1 MKVKINELETN
12 NNIKNISVNRND
24 KLTAMP
30 DVR

>member
-1 MKVKINELETN
+1 MKSKINELETN
-12 NNIKNISVNRND
+12 SNIKNIGVNRND